1 MIFSAEIFEQIVGQ
15 VQLVGAQIIVHY
27 PTQRKTLLTRLTE
40 NGRYK
45 YNVLVSGWKQ
55 VQVEIPTV
63 DYRHI
68 TAIFFLQY
76 NVKI

>member
-27 PTQRKTLLTRLTE
+27 PTQRKRKLLTRLTE
-40 NGRYK
+40 NGRCK

-68 TAIFFLQY
+68 TAIFFY
-76 NVKI
+76 NTM